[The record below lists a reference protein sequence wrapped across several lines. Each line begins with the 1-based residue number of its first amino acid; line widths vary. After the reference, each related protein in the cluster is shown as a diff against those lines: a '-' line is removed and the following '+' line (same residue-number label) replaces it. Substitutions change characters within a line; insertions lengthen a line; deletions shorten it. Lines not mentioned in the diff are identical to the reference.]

1 MTIYS
6 TGVRGVLRAYQ
17 GDRVTLNQDRRNV
30 EGKAKSDEDSV
41 VLSPQAQKLRRAQEM
56 VAKESA
62 VREEVV
68 ARISQEVAAGTY
80 RIDPDEVAKKL
91 LAASR
96 LFDREV

>member
-1 MTIYS
+1 
-6 TGVRGVLRAYQ
+6 
-17 GDRVTLNQDRRNV
+17 
-30 EGKAKSDEDSV
+30 
-41 VLSPQAQKLRRAQEM
+41 M